1 MTIEQHPMTLE
12 DFWSLK
18 TVSDVRLSPDGATVA
33 YVVGTYDESD
43 DTTHSAIWLANVA
56 GGEARQFT
64 SGDTVDSQP
73 RWSPTGTR
81 LAFVSTRHEGKPQ
94 LFVIPRDGGEPRRLT
109 SHEDGASSPVWS
121 PDGARLCYSVAI
133 ETDRQ
138 KVVRETSWIEAH
150 EGVDKKGPRLR
161 RQASLAS
168 RFDGRG
174 YIDRRVHLFVVAV
187 DEAGNADDGPAEPR
201 QLTDGDWDD
210 LDAAWSP
217 DGGVIL
223 FVSNRTETAEHNLAA
238 DLWTVSPEGGE
249 AARLTNGG
257 LSALG
262 TNCAWSPDGATVA
275 FYAQP
280 EWAANGARDTHV
292 WTVSR
297 HGGDQRDLS
306 AALDQQCGGGV
317 QPDYMSPAS
326 SSLAWAPDGRT
337 VYALAMDDGDCA
349 VYAFDA
355 TTGAPRRLSP
365 PGATVAGLQPTA
377 DGRTL
382 IVLSSTPTRP
392 YDLFTLPTAGGDL
405 APLTTTNRGLLERI
419 DVVAPEHIR
428 FDAPDGQA
436 IEGWLYTPRDTP
448 ATRSARPY
456 PLILNVHGGPFGAW
470 GSCFYIQAQALAGA
484 GYASLY
490 LNPRGSLGH
499 GSAFTRAA
507 DWGQKDFE
515 DLMAGVDAVLARG
528 EADPD
533 RLGVTGISYGGFMT
547 NWAVGHTD
555 RFAGAVAV
563 NGVSNF
569 VSMYGVSDI
578 TPLWFETE
586 FGGPYW
592 TSDAQWER
600 YRRHSP
606 ITYVDRIETPLLL
619 LQSENDYRC
628 PIDQG
633 EQMLT
638 ALRIRRRV
646 VELIRFPG
654 ASHFIATTALP
665 RHRFLQWR
673 LALDWFDT
681 YVKAAGQ
688 APAVEEEA
696 EEGGVTVAA
705 ALTLA

>member
-1 MTIEQHPMTLE
+1 MTVEQRPMTLE

-18 TVSDVRLSPDGATVA
+18 TVGDVQLSPDGETVA
-33 YVVGTYDESD
+33 YVVGTYDETKD
-43 DTTHSAIWLANVA
+43 EEHSAIWLGDVA
-56 GGEARQFT
+56 SGEARQFT
-64 SGDTVDSQP
+64 SGEAADSQP
-73 RWSPTGTR
+73 RWSPDGTR
-81 LAFVSTRHEGKPQ
+81 LAFVSTRHEGKPRI
-94 LFVIPRDGGEPRRLT
+94 FIIPRDGGEPRRLT
-109 SHEDGASSPVWS
+109 DAADGAIAPVWS
-121 PDGARLCYSVAI
+121 PDGARLCYSVAV

-138 KVVRETSWIEAH
+138 KVARETAWVEAH

-161 RQASLAS
+161 RQTSLLS

-174 YIDRRVHLFVVAV
+174 YVDRRVHLFIVAV
-187 DEAGNADDGPAEPR
+187 DEADKGPAAPR

-210 LDAAWSP
+210 LDATWSP
-217 DGGVIL
+217 DGSVIL

-249 AARLTNGG
+249 PTRLTDGS
-257 LSALG
+257 LTALG

-280 EWAANGARDTHV
+280 EWVANGVRDTHV

-306 AALDQQCGGGV
+306 AALDQQCAGGV
-317 QPDYMSPAS
+317 QPDYMAPAS

-337 VYALAMDDGDCA
+337 VYALAMDDGDTT
-349 VYAFDA
+349 VFAFDA

-365 PGATVAGLQPTA
+365 PGATVEGLQPTP
-377 DGRTL
+377 DGGAL
-382 IVLSSTPTRP
+382 VVLASTPTRP
-392 YDLFTLPTAGGDL
+392 YDLFTLPAAGGEL
-405 APLTTTNRGLLERI
+405 TPLTNANRELLERI
-419 DVVAPEHIR
+419 DLVAPEHIR
-428 FDAPDGQA
+428 FDAPDGQE
-436 IEGWLYTPRDTP
+436 IEGWLYRPHG
-448 ATRSARPY
+448 AAIASARPDEKY

-470 GSCFYIQAQALAGA
+470 GSCFYVQAQALAGA

-499 GSAFTRAA
+499 GFAFTRGA
-507 DWGQKDFE
+507 DWGRKDFE

-547 NWAVGHTD
+547 NWAVGHTG

-563 NGVSNF
+563 NGVSNL
-569 VSMYGVSDI
+569 VSMFGVSDI
-578 TPLWFETE
+578 TPLWFQTE
-586 FGGPYW
+586 FDGPYW

-638 ALRIRRRV
+638 ALRMRRRV

-654 ASHFIATTALP
+654 ASHFIAASAMP
-665 RHRFLQWR
+665 HHRYLQWK
-673 LALDWFDT
+673 LGLDWFDT

-705 ALTLA
+705 ALTLT